1 MTWDFG
7 FAVCVPV
14 WFRVQVLRKISRA
27 QRCKVSGHMMNSF
40 PIPILCEAFGG
51 YVLKS

>member
-27 QRCKVSGHMMNSF
+27 QRCKVSGHDEQFSNTHIM
-40 PIPILCEAFGG
+40 
-51 YVLKS
+51 